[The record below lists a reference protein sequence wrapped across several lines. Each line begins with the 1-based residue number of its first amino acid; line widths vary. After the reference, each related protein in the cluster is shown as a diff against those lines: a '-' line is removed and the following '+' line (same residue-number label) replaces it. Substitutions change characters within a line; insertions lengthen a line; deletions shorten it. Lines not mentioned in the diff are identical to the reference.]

1 MTELKKGLSL
11 YGLIMIAI
19 GACIGSGIFLTP
31 SQIAGHIHTPASI
44 LAVWGVGGVIAL
56 TGALTFAEL
65 GGLFKGSGGIYVYL
79 KEAYGNL
86 WGFWYGW
93 ASLLVVNTGAI
104 AALSIACASYLNFIF
119 HFGDTGIIIVAAAS
133 IILLTVINVIGV
145 SYAEL
150 FSNVFTGIKLLGI
163 LFIILVGIAYSLP
176 HSEPDVA
183 NIPQETSSAAHG
195 FFLALIGVIWSY
207 GGWQHTTFLAGET
220 ARPRR
225 NIPIAMVIGATVVT
239 ITYMLCNYAYMQLL
253 PVAEIASSPS
263 VAADA
268 ISKVFSFG
276 GTLIAIMIAISTFGT
291 AGIYT
296 LTAPRIYH
304 AMAKDGLFFP
314 QLATVHP
321 KYKTPMNAIFAQ
333 SGWSIVLLL
342 FWGTFEDVIIYVT
355 FIDWI
360 FMIMAAV
367 SIFIFRK
374 RMKDADRSY
383 KVHLYPIIPL
393 VFIIIS
399 SVFILNTLI
408 GAPVQA
414 GAGII
419 LMILGLPVYYWFKKA
434 GLKSKSDRLLNR

>member
-11 YGLIMIAI
+11 YGLTMIAI
-19 GACIGSGIFLTP
+19 GSCIGSGIFLTP
-31 SQIAGHIHTPASI
+31 STIAVHLSTPASI
-44 LAVWGVGGVIAL
+44 LAVWGVGGIIAL

-65 GGLFKGSGGIYVYL
+65 SGLFKDSGGIYVYL
-79 KEAYGNL
+79 KEAYGDL
-86 WGFWYGW
+86 WAFWYGW
-93 ASLLVVNTGAI
+93 ASLIVVNTGAI
-104 AALSIACASYLNFIF
+104 AALSLACANYLDFVF
-119 HFGDTGIIIVAAAS
+119 HFGETGVIVVS
-133 IILLTVINVIGV
+133 ISSILLLTVINVVGV

-176 HSEPDVA
+176 EVEPKTLTE
-183 NIPQETSSAAHG
+183 PKETGNAAHA

-207 GGWQHTTFLAGET
+207 GGWQHTTFLSGET
-220 ARPRR
+220 LKPRR

-239 ITYMLCNYAYMQLL
+239 VTYMLCNYAYMSLL
-253 PVAEIASSPS
+253 TVQEIATSQS

-268 ISKVFSFG
+268 ISPIFSYG
-276 GTLIAIMIAISTFGT
+276 GTLIAIMISISTFGT

-304 AMAKDGLFFP
+304 AMAKDGLFFS
-314 QLATVHP
+314 QLAKVHP
-321 KYKTPMNAIFAQ
+321 KYQTPTNAILAQ

-342 FWGTFEDVIIYVT
+342 LWGTFEDVITYVT

-374 RMKDADRSY
+374 RMNGAERTY
-383 KVHLYPIIPL
+383 KVPFYPIIPL
-393 VFIIIS
+393 IFIVIS
-399 SVFILNTLI
+399 TVFILNTLV
-408 GAPVQA
+408 GAPIQA
-414 GAGII
+414 GAGIAFM
-419 LMILGLPVYYWFKKA
+419 LLGLPFYYWFKKT
-434 GLKSKSDRLLNR
+434 KKKK